1 MAKKELRRRES
12 PPVPIWD
19 GADYARVSEGRY
31 LAVAVR
37 CQGPVWV
44 RMYSRW
50 SLLVEFALVDD
61 GSLVCAF
68 YNFGNDPSGPKILR
82 RGNYIKAWTLA
93 NGERPY
99 RGQAPSPDV
108 FREGQIYT
116 IDIRDN
122 RRDSSEK
129 EKADAEIYSVV
140 KAIVDVQ
147 RNSPHTPN
155 PES

>member
-1 MAKKELRRRES
+1 
-12 PPVPIWD
+12 
-19 GADYARVSEGRY
+19 
-31 LAVAVR
+31 
-37 CQGPVWV
+37 
-44 RMYSRW
+44 MYSRW

-116 IDIRDN
+116 LDIRDN

-140 KAIVDVQ
+140 RAIVDVQ
-147 RNSPHTPN
+147 RNSPYTPN
-155 PES
+155 QESGINKSINQESRNPPIKQSANQVGHLGEKRNFGPERIQGF

>member
-1 MAKKELRRRES
+1 M
-12 PPVPIWD
+12 
-19 GADYARVSEGRY
+19 
-31 LAVAVR
+31 
-37 CQGPVWV
+37 
-44 RMYSRW
+44 
-50 SLLVEFALVDD
+50 
-61 GSLVCAF
+61 
-68 YNFGNDPSGPKILR
+68 
-82 RGNYIKAWTLA
+82 
-93 NGERPY
+93 
-99 RGQAPSPDV
+99 SPDV